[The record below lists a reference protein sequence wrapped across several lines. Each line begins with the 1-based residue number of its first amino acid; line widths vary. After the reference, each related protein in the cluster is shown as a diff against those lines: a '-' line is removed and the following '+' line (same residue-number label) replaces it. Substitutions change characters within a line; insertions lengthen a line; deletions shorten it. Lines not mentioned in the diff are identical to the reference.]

1 MSEAIKDREDLTI
14 FVSYKYSEAKE
25 TKDKLTETLG
35 KSGLFYEG
43 WISEDPNDDKSF
55 YARTAKDNL
64 AFDILEAADAVVV
77 VLSPNITESKWVR
90 WEVGYALGKIEHNG
104 KRISKPK
111 TVVLVEQFRE
121 DDMDWLELSTLEGY
135 KKYMSILKH
144 LHLLSDDCKKGLLV
158 KPIYE
163 KDFINNSDRYVKEAL
178 ASGVK
183 VVSREELEMYKQFH
197 NNENISLVDEKLL

>member
-1 MSEAIKDREDLTI
+1 MSEAIKDREDLTV

-25 TKDKLTETLG
+25 TKDKILGALG
-35 KSGLFYEG
+35 KSGLHYEG
-43 WISEDPNDDKSF
+43 WIAENPNDNSSF

-64 AFDILEAADAVVV
+64 AVDILEAADVVVV
-77 VLSPNITESKWVR
+77 VLSPNITDSEWVK

-104 KRISKPK
+104 KRISKPR

-121 DDMDWLELSTLEGY
+121 DDMDWLELSTLAGY

-144 LHLLSDDCKKGLLV
+144 LSLLSEDCRKGLLV

-163 KDFINNSDRYVKEAL
+163 MDFINNSDRYIKEAL
-178 ASGVK
+178 SSGVK
-183 VVSREELEMYKQFH
+183 VITREELEMYKQFH
-197 NNENISLVDEKLL
+197 NSDNVQLVDEKLL